1 MNSRL
6 TLQDLAGLLA
16 EYTGKDKKATELFL
30 KEFIAVLS
38 QGVYADKVAK
48 VKGLGTFKI
57 ISVDQRESIHVN
69 TGERF
74 VIPKHYKFSFLP
86 DKELRELVNKPFSF
100 FETTELNEDVNF
112 LDLDESIDDGKESE
126 TEDESVEDLAP
137 EDLAPE
143 EEIRTDVPVSE
154 PESEPE
160 PESEL
165 VPEVSHTEEEATS
178 QSVEVRPDPYTKKL
192 MCLMI
197 TLILFVL
204 LGIVACLNRD
214 FIRAYLQKDRLEV
227 EKVQSVPVD
236 TDMPVVSD
244 TVETPEDTIAVLP
257 PDLETE
263 QEEKEPV
270 ETQEEEVVID
280 RITIKSGDRLTM
292 IARSYYGHKLF
303 WVYIYEYNKAK
314 IANPNNVPIGTEIEI
329 PAARL
334 YDINA
339 KDRASLDKAAA
350 KQTEILTQSR

>member
-38 QGVYADKVAK
+38 QGVYDDKVAK

-57 ISVDQRESIHVN
+57 VPVDRRESIHVN

-143 EEIRTDVPVSE
+143 EEIRTDVPL
-154 PESEPE
+154 PEPE
-160 PESEL
+160 PVPEL
-165 VPEVSHTEEEATS
+165 VPEVSHTEEEATP

-192 MCLMI
+192 ICLMV

-214 FIRAYLQKDRLEV
+214 FIRAYLQKESLEV

-236 TDMPVVSD
+236 TDMPAVSD

-257 PDLETE
+257 PPDLETE
-263 QEEKEPV
+263 QEEEEPV
-270 ETQEEEVVID
+270 EAQEEEVID

-303 WVYIYEYNKAK
+303 WVYIYEYNKAR

-339 KDRASLDKAAA
+339 QDRASLDKAAA